1 LSNPK
6 ASSPCP
12 WRPQSER
19 QRSTAARFSILYFSA
34 IVICRNLNDLSGHRS
49 ARKGRDS
56 PSMPTTAGQ
65 CAARRFGQL
74 RRKSK
79 LHGVVPSPSCRQY
92 QG

>member
-1 LSNPK
+1 
-6 ASSPCP
+6 
-12 WRPQSER
+12 
-19 QRSTAARFSILYFSA
+19 
-34 IVICRNLNDLSGHRS
+34 
-49 ARKGRDS
+49 
-56 PSMPTTAGQ
+56 MPTTAGQ